1 MLRFP
6 SPPFLPFHPSHFLPH
21 LERSNST
28 TRRGQGDPSPL
39 SMADEWW
46 SSTSHRS
53 HGTSACSAARAPLMV
68 TDRVACGWATTSSP
82 TAAAESTS
90 SITFQ
95 DPYRSSTHQPMSD
108 AASSLGDPHVDWTQA
123 FLNGRSDTSFQAV
136 LQDDDMVRAQ
146 PAAGGEAPAMNN
158 PLIRDMDSGFLVD
171 QAQLAPSPYGTAP
184 SQAIFNSTAGHG
196 ISVYGDSQSS
206 ISYDDAAS
214 MQFSQLLKPS
224 VPASAPMQGGG
235 GAPMLQYCLSG
246 GYLPFG
252 GPLPPSQLLL
262 QALQTTKPSSRSSNA
277 NSLTV
282 KDASSPATRKSV
294 SESAAAVKRPR
305 IEAPSPL
312 PTFKVRKEK
321 LGDRITALQQ
331 LVSPFGKTDTA
342 SVLHEAIEYIKF
354 LHDQVSSLS
363 SPYLKNVIPL
373 QQFQQ
378 KGSEKAKDNGE
389 TKQDLRSRGLCLV
402 PVASTYTV
410 AAETVPEFWHPT
422 FGGTFR

>member
-1 MLRFP
+1 
-6 SPPFLPFHPSHFLPH
+6 
-21 LERSNST
+21 
-28 TRRGQGDPSPL
+28 
-39 SMADEWW
+39 MADEWW
-46 SSTSHRS
+46 SSTSHRR
-53 HGTSACSAARAPLMV
+53 HGQSACSAPPLAV
-68 TDRVACGWATTSSP
+68 TDRVVACGWPTATSP
-82 TAAAESTS
+82 NAAAESTS

-95 DPYRSSTHQPMSD
+95 DPCYNRSSTHHPLISD

-123 FLNGRSDTSFQAV
+123 FLSGRSDTSFQAV
-136 LQDDDMVRAQ
+136 LQDDMARAQ
-146 PAAGGEAPAMNN
+146 PAAGEGPAMNN
-158 PLIRDMDSGFLVD
+158 PLIRDMSAAGFLLD
-171 QAQLAPSPYGTAP
+171 QAQQLAPP
-184 SQAIFNSTAGHG
+184 SEALFDGGAAGHG

-206 ISYDDAAS
+206 ASYDDAVAS
-214 MQFSQLLKPS
+214 MQFSQLLKPT
-224 VPASAPMQGGG
+224 VPAASAPMQGGG
-235 GAPMLQYCLSG
+235 APTMQYLSG
-246 GYLPFG
+246 GGSYLPFG
-252 GPLPPSQLLL
+252 GQLPPQLLM
-262 QALQTTKPSSRSSNA
+262 QALQMKPSA

-294 SESAAAVKRPR
+294 SESPAAAVKRPR

-363 SPYLKNVIPL
+363 SPYLKNGIPL

-378 KGSEKAKDNGE
+378 KGSEDAKDKGD
-389 TKQDLRSRGLCLV
+389 TKKDLRSRGLCLV

>member
-1 MLRFP
+1 
-6 SPPFLPFHPSHFLPH
+6 
-21 LERSNST
+21 
-28 TRRGQGDPSPL
+28 
-39 SMADEWW
+39 MADEWW

-53 HGTSACSAARAPLMV
+53 HGASACSAAPLAV
-68 TDRVACGWATTSSP
+68 TDRVACVWATATTSP

-95 DPYRSSTHQPMSD
+95 DPYRSSTHQPLSD

-123 FLNGRSDTSFQAV
+123 FLSGRSDTSFQAV
-136 LQDDDMVRAQ
+136 LQDDMVRAQ
-146 PAAGGEAPAMNN
+146 SAAAGEGSAMNN
-158 PLIRDMDSGFLVD
+158 PLIRDMSAAGFLLD
-171 QAQLAPSPYGTAP
+171 QAAQQLAPPP
-184 SQAIFNSTAGHG
+184 QALFDGASAGHG

-206 ISYDDAAS
+206 VSYDDAAAS
-214 MQFSQLLKPS
+214 MQFTQLLKPS
-224 VPASAPMQGGG
+224 PMPAASAPMQGGG
-235 GAPMLQYCLSG
+235 GGAPMPYLSG
-246 GYLPFG
+246 GSYLPFG
-252 GPLPPSQLLL
+252 GPLPPQLLL
-262 QALQTTKPSSRSSNA
+262 QALQTTKPISSRSCSA

-294 SESAAAVKRPR
+294 SESSPSAAVKRPR

-363 SPYLKNVIPL
+363 SPYLKNGIPL

-378 KGSEKAKDNGE
+378 KDSEDTKDNSD
-389 TKQDLRSRGLCLV
+389 TKKDLRSRGLCLV

>member
-1 MLRFP
+1 
-6 SPPFLPFHPSHFLPH
+6 
-21 LERSNST
+21 
-28 TRRGQGDPSPL
+28 
-39 SMADEWW
+39 MADEWW

-53 HGTSACSAARAPLMV
+53 HGASACSAPPLTV
-68 TDRVACGWATTSSP
+68 TDRVAACGWATATTSP

-90 SITFQ
+90 YITFQ
-95 DPYRSSTHQPMSD
+95 DPYNRSSTHQPLSD

-123 FLNGRSDTSFQAV
+123 FLSGRSDTSFQAV
-136 LQDDDMVRAQ
+136 LQDDMARAQ
-146 PAAGGEAPAMNN
+146 PAAGEGPAMDNN
-158 PLIRDMDSGFLVD
+158 PLIRDMSAAAFLLD
-171 QAQLAPSPYGTAP
+171 QAQQIAPP
-184 SQAIFNSTAGHG
+184 SQALFDGATAGHG

-206 ISYDDAAS
+206 VSYDDAAAS
-214 MQFSQLLKPS
+214 MQFSHQLLKPS
-224 VPASAPMQGGG
+224 VPAAMQGGG
-235 GAPMLQYCLSG
+235 APTTMQYLSG
-246 GYLPFG
+246 GSYLPFG
-252 GPLPPSQLLL
+252 GPLPPQLLL
-262 QALQTTKPSSRSSNA
+262 QALQTTKPSA

-294 SESAAAVKRPR
+294 SESPAAVKRPR

-363 SPYLKNVIPL
+363 SPYLKNGIPL

-378 KGSEKAKDNGE
+378 KGSEDAKDNGD
-389 TKQDLRSRGLCLV
+389 TKKDLRSRGLCLV

-422 FGGTFR
+422 FGATFR

>member
-1 MLRFP
+1 
-6 SPPFLPFHPSHFLPH
+6 
-21 LERSNST
+21 
-28 TRRGQGDPSPL
+28 
-39 SMADEWW
+39 MADEWW

-53 HGTSACSAARAPLMV
+53 HGASACSAAPLAVV
-68 TDRVACGWATTSSP
+68 TDRVACGWATSP

-95 DPYRSSTHQPMSD
+95 DPYKSSTHQPLSD

-123 FLNGRSDTSFQAV
+123 FLSGRSDTSFQAV
-136 LQDDDMVRAQ
+136 LQDDMVRAQ
-146 PAAGGEAPAMNN
+146 PAADEAPAMNN
-158 PLIRDMDSGFLVD
+158 PLIRDMSAGFLVD
-171 QAQLAPSPYGTAP
+171 HAQLAPSPYGTAP
-184 SQAIFNSTAGHG
+184 SQQALFDGTAGHN

-206 ISYDDAAS
+206 VSYDATAS

-224 VPASAPMQGGG
+224 APASGPMQG
-235 GAPMLQYCLSG
+235 AAAAMQYLSG
-246 GYLPFG
+246 SYLPFG
-252 GPLPPSQLLL
+252 GPLQSQLLL
-262 QALQTTKPSSRSSNA
+262 QALQTKPGIRSSNA
-277 NSLTV
+277 NPLTV
-282 KDASSPATRKSV
+282 KDACSPAARKSAP
-294 SESAAAVKRPR
+294 ESPAAAKRPR

-363 SPYLKNVIPL
+363 SPYLKNGIPL
-373 QQFQQ
+373 QNLQQ
-378 KGSEKAKDNGE
+378 KGSEDAKDSGD

>member
-1 MLRFP
+1 
-6 SPPFLPFHPSHFLPH
+6 
-21 LERSNST
+21 
-28 TRRGQGDPSPL
+28 
-39 SMADEWW
+39 MADEWW

-53 HGTSACSAARAPLMV
+53 HGASITV
-68 TDRVACGWATTSSP
+68 TDRVACGWATAISP

-95 DPYRSSTHQPMSD
+95 DPYRSSTHQPLSD

-123 FLNGRSDTSFQAV
+123 FLSGRSDTSFQAV
-136 LQDDDMVRAQ
+136 LQEDMLRAQ
-146 PAAGGEAPAMNN
+146 PAAGGEGPEMNN
-158 PLIRDMDSGFLVD
+158 PLIRDMSAGFLLD
-171 QAQLAPSPYGTAP
+171 QAEQQLAPP
-184 SQAIFNSTAGHG
+184 QALFDGCTAGHG
-196 ISVYGDSQSS
+196 ISMYGDSQSS
-206 ISYDDAAS
+206 VSYDDAAAS
-214 MQFSQLLKPS
+214 MQQFSQLLKPS
-224 VPASAPMQGGG
+224 VPAASAAMQGG
-235 GAPMLQYCLSG
+235 GAPMQYLSG
-246 GYLPFG
+246 GSYLPFG
-252 GPLPPSQLLL
+252 GPLPPQLLL
-262 QALQTTKPSSRSSNA
+262 QALQTTKPSA

-294 SESAAAVKRPR
+294 SESPAAVKRPR

-363 SPYLKNVIPL
+363 SPYLKNGIPL

-378 KGSEKAKDNGE
+378 KGSEDAKDNNGD
-389 TKQDLRSRGLCLV
+389 TKKDLRSRGLCLV